1 MVQVIG
7 RFRASILRGLPL
19 VKVGLFSGEIYHRF
33 VAQTWKGA
41 LLSYDVPTVKVL
53 HKSVLRTSGDI
64 NLSYL
69 QIAKRHIM
77 KRCQ

>member
-41 LLSYDVPTVKVL
+41 DPSQPCSQHGSG
-53 HKSVLRTSGDI
+53 HK
-64 NLSYL
+64 
-69 QIAKRHIM
+69 
-77 KRCQ
+77 

>member
-19 VKVGLFSGEIYHRF
+19 VKVGLFSGKIYHRF

-41 LLSYDVPTVKVL
+41 FSCRIPLSHLLDTTFKHPIITLNNASPATNTY
-53 HKSVLRTSGDI
+53 HNYI
-64 NLSYL
+64 
-69 QIAKRHIM
+69 
-77 KRCQ
+77 

>member
-41 LLSYDVPTVKVL
+41 D
-53 HKSVLRTSGDI
+53 LRYADPP
-64 NLSYL
+64 
-69 QIAKRHIM
+69 
-77 KRCQ
+77 

>member
-41 LLSYDVPTVKVL
+41 DLRYADPPSALFRT
-53 HKSVLRTSGDI
+53 KSIKSRLT
-64 NLSYL
+64 
-69 QIAKRHIM
+69 
-77 KRCQ
+77 

>member
-19 VKVGLFSGEIYHRF
+19 VKVGLFSGKIYHRF

-41 LLSYDVPTVKVL
+41 KPS
-53 HKSVLRTSGDI
+53 
-64 NLSYL
+64 
-69 QIAKRHIM
+69 
-77 KRCQ
+77 